1 MRVLCL
7 FVLTAALSFGAA
19 KGDLTEAQIN
29 DIIRKFAAKE
39 ADFAKARESYTYR
52 QTARVLEI
60 DENNSTRGKFEIVS
74 DIVFDRDGKRTERIV
89 RAPVTTLVNLQLT
102 PEDEQDLRSVQPF
115 VLTTKDIDKYYVR
128 YLGHETLDEIPC
140 YSFAVKPKKMEPGQR
155 YFQGIVWVD
164 DRDLQ
169 IVKTYGRGVGLLKKG
184 FDQQFPKFE
193 TYREQIDG
201 KYWFPTYTAAN
212 DTLWFESG
220 PQRIRMNVRY
230 EDYKQFGVDTKI
242 TFEDPVSGPKPE
254 APKIDPPKTE
264 PPKKQP

>member
-7 FVLTAALSFGAA
+7 LAAASALAFGAA
-19 KGDLTEAQIN
+19 KGDLTEAQIA
-29 DIIRKFAAKE
+29 DIIQKFAAKE
-39 ADFAKARESYTYR
+39 AEFAKARESYTYR

-74 DIVFDRDGKRTERIV
+74 DIIFDRQGKRTERIV

-115 VLTTKDIDKYYVR
+115 VLTSKDIDKYHVR

-140 YSFAVKPKKMEPGQR
+140 YSFAVRPRKMEPGQR

-184 FDQQFPKFE
+184 YDQQFPKFE

-201 KYWFPTYTAAN
+201 KYWFPTYTVAN

-220 PQRIRMNVRY
+220 LQRIRMNVRY
-230 EDYKQFGVDTKI
+230 EDYKQFGADVKI
-242 TFEDPVSGPKPE
+242 TFEDPVAEGAKPE
-254 APKIDPPKTE
+254 PKKSE
-264 PPKKQP
+264 PPKKLP